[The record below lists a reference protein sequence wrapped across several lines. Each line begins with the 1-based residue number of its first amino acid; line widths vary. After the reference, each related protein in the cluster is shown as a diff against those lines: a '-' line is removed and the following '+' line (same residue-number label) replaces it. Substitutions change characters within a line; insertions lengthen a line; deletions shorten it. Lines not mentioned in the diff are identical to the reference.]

1 MCNGCSHGT
10 LLHTRP
16 SRISLEYLL
25 LPPRSAPAAAP
36 RRLAPVASAHTAASL
51 LLTGAYLPGGG
62 SGSSAPAA
70 GYGPKHTLSAIHFQG
85 WLIRQVSC
93 YTLLSGFRLPWPP
106 SCCLKQPTPF
116 VGSDEL
122 LLWHFN
128 PAFGSSPRRLFS
140 NTQIFEFSNPSL
152 LDVKPTQGAFACCL
166 SHAHGYSPYIFQ
178 PLSEMGSTIS
188 KVTRT

>member
-36 RRLAPVASAHTAASL
+36 RGLAPVASAHTAASL

-62 SGSSAPAA
+62 SVSSAPAA

-93 YTLLSGFRLPWPP
+93 YTLLSEFRLPWPP
-106 SCCLKQPTPF
+106 SCCLYQPTPF
-116 VGSDEL
+116 VGSDERCIG
-122 LLWHFN
+122 HFN
-128 PAFGSSPRRLFS
+128 SNVRFIPHRQSCLPRMAHLALAFNAKL
-140 NTQIFEFSNPSL
+140 Q
-152 LDVKPTQGAFACCL
+152 
-166 SHAHGYSPYIFQ
+166 
-178 PLSEMGSTIS
+178 LSESRFLPI
-188 KVTRT
+188 